1 MMMKTIKKLAG
12 LRALRIAAL
21 LLAFSA
27 AVAPAHGQDAASDG
41 DDQDQ
46 APNPTLLEPDP
57 SNFESTVVTGQPFFL
72 LTDSS
77 FGSNQTAQVRLEAP
91 GDSRDVL
98 AGYGGADIV
107 VYKVPHPLAFLKT
120 QKNLHRIDVKPNYR
134 GEGLSNTFAYL
145 WSRWTMSA
153 RRAWERVFSYET
165 RRQVTKARPEFKMP
179 EDGYPPPRYEQTS
192 RFAALPGYPVVA
204 RFRYPIWDAKTI
216 KPPKG
221 VKLEG
226 STSFIGPQDGKVMIP
241 VGKLPPGLYLV
252 EAVIGDHSA
261 HTLLFVSDTV
271 AVIKSASNSLL
282 AWTARRDTGKPVA
295 GTEIDWTDGMGVL
308 QSGKTGADGV
318 LELAHVAPERS
329 YVIGSDPEGGV
340 FISENFYYDSE
351 IYNTKIYAATDR
363 PLYRPGD
370 TVHVKFIGRAFQS
383 ATQST
388 PAAPATIKLDVL
400 DPNGSPIASQ
410 SVAFTSASG
419 GDTRFTLPSKAT
431 GGGYTLRFDYL
442 GDTYGAAFRVARY
455 VKPHFDVNLVM
466 DKPDYATG
474 QALKGRISLRYPD
487 GKPVKNGKVSITL
500 RAQKVTM
507 VEGELRYAGLF
518 PIKLDQQELRTDDQG
533 NVALDLPA
541 AKEPSR
547 YALTVFAQD
556 GASYRVRVTREI
568 LIARGATSYRLAADK
583 SFSAPDENVPF
594 TLTANIN
601 GENASGNPPATW
613 EWVRLE
619 SQTRASGTVPAV
631 QNGKAAFD
639 VKFSESGS
647 YMLSVKDKA
656 GNLLAAA
663 SHWVSG
669 EGLKT
674 LPGSVEIELD
684 KPRYRVGDTAEALIT
699 FPYPVDDALLT
710 LERDKVEAR
719 SLLSHAADWLSLQR
733 IAPTQWKARIKVD
746 EKFAPNMTFSV
757 LYVHDGVYAFQNAG
771 IVVEKPAIAIAVKSD
786 KPVYAPGDTVTLDL
800 SDTFKGQP
808 LPAHLTVSVVDE
820 MVYLLQ
826 PEIAPN
832 LPEFFYHV
840 RRNNVRTTA
849 SLSFVSYDLAT
860 SALRGAPGGP
870 QRGQYNERGVKV
882 LERPRRDD
890 IDTAAW
896 QPDLVTDA
904 NGHAVMKFRMPDALA
919 RWRITVRAVSDS
931 GEVGQRTAYIRSDK
945 ALYLKWSAPADF
957 RSGDRPAVDLVAF
970 NQGNADAQA
979 QWIAK
984 GAGLN
989 VDQTVTLK
997 PGANYLRLPQA
1008 TLQAGT
1014 IDAALAIGGKEVDRL
1029 QTPIR
1034 LAPTG
1039 WPQEHQIQVPLT
1051 AASNPL
1057 SFAQADAYNVHLRFV
1072 ASDASQFARVADD
1085 LIAYPYGC
1093 TEQTS
1098 SRLIPLALAHE
1109 ALLRTDPAASVSP
1122 VVRGL
1127 DARLRDERQRL
1138 ALLAGFNGTFGW
1150 WGDGGARGDAFL
1162 TAYAYY
1168 ADKLAA
1174 DSLGVALP
1182 ASNWRRALDV
1192 YRDASA
1198 GDPLLQRTLT
1208 LWLLQQ
1214 MGLPVATQLT
1224 GVAEQLA
1231 HAERRA
1237 GPPASAKASA
1247 AAIAQAADAVGN
1259 GDSLIFSAPDS
1270 ALGRD
1275 AAVVLAAYTARSA
1288 NAVLPAGFKELAAH
1302 AGAEL
1307 AASKL
1312 PLAQSLALMAGG
1324 PAAAGLNAGRI
1335 LAQSGAAQATI
1346 DRSLTLLWLRKAMKP
1361 QAQAKLPP
1369 PTSAGGTWAMELS
1382 PAGAPDWRW
1391 QGKAMPRTIDLG
1403 SPQPDAT
1410 AWVSY
1415 RSATPAAS
1423 SLPVGIERALFRL
1436 DPIAPKADE
1445 DKDATRGTFVA
1456 HLVAPGEALDSNALY
1471 VDQVTLTPQSGT
1483 ALHYGL
1489 LEVPLPPGGS
1499 VEATSWGVGI
1509 AGLPGADKPDP
1520 QPFQRAASY
1529 EMGDLSYHQPVPLL
1543 AKPTVLRQLVR
1554 FALPGTFQLPPAR
1567 YFRMYQPQ
1575 DQAYEGGRSDRLS
1588 TLTIK

>member
-1 MMMKTIKKLAG
+1 MMMTAVKNFAG
-12 LRALRIAAL
+12 LPMLRIAAL
-21 LLAFSA
+21 LLALCA
-27 AVAPAHGQDAASDG
+27 AISPAHGQDASSDG

-46 APNPTLLEPDP
+46 ASNPTLSAPDP
-57 SNFESTVVTGQPFFL
+57 SNFDSIVVTGQPFFL

-77 FGSNQTAQVRLEAP
+77 FGSGQVAQVRLEAP
-91 GDSRDVL
+91 GESRDML
-98 AGYGGADIV
+98 SGYGGADIV

-120 QKNLHRIDVKPNYR
+120 QKNLHRIDIRPNYR
-134 GEGLSNTFAYL
+134 GEGLSNALTYL
-145 WSRWTMSA
+145 WSRWVMDA

-165 RRQVTKARPEFKMP
+165 RSQVTRARPEFKMP
-179 EDGYPPPRYEQTS
+179 ADGYPQPRYEQTS
-192 RFAALPGYPVVA
+192 RFAPLPGYPIVA

-241 VGKLPPGLYLV
+241 VGRLPPGLYLV
-252 EAVIGDHSA
+252 EAIIGDHSA
-261 HTLLFVSDTV
+261 HTLLFVSNTV
-271 AVIKSASNSLL
+271 AVVKSASNSLL
-282 AWTARRDTGKPVA
+282 AWTARRDSGKPVA
-295 GTEIDWTDGMGVL
+295 DAEIDWTDGMGVL
-308 QSGKTGADGV
+308 RSGKTGADGA
-318 LELAHVAPERS
+318 LELTHIAPQRS
-329 YVIGSDPEGGV
+329 YVLGRDPEGGV

-351 IYNTKIYAATDR
+351 IYNTKIYAVTDR

-370 TVHVKFIGRAFQS
+370 TVHVKFIGRTFQS

-388 PAAPATIKLDVL
+388 PAAPATLKLDVL
-400 DPNGSPIASQ
+400 DPNGSTIASQ
-410 SVAFTSASG
+410 AVDFTSASG
-419 GDTRFTLPSKAT
+419 ADTRFTLPSRAT

-455 VKPHFDVNLVM
+455 VKPHFDVNLMM

-474 QALKGRISLRYPD
+474 QALTGRISLRYPD
-487 GKPVKNGKVSITL
+487 GKPVRNGKVSITL

-507 VEGELRYAGLF
+507 VGGELQYAGLF

-583 SFSAPDENVPF
+583 SFSAPDEEVPF

-601 GENASGNPPATW
+601 GRNASGNPPATW
-613 EWVRLE
+613 EWIRLE
-619 SQTRASGTVPAV
+619 SQTKSSGTVPAV
-631 QNGKAAFD
+631 RNGKTAFD

-647 YMLSVKDKA
+647 YMLSVRDKA
-656 GNLLAAA
+656 GNLLAAT

-669 EGLKT
+669 AGLKA
-674 LPGSVEIELD
+674 LPGSVEIEFD
-684 KPRYRVGDTAEALIT
+684 KPRYRVGDTAQALIT

-719 SLLSHAADWLSLQR
+719 ALLSSGADWLTLQR
-733 IAPTQWKARIKVD
+733 IAPTQWKARIKVQ
-746 EKFAPNMTFSV
+746 EQFAPNMTFSV
-757 LYVHDGVYAFQNAG
+757 LYVHDGIYAFQNAG
-771 IVVEKPAIAIAVKSD
+771 IVVEKPTIALTVKSD
-786 KPVYAPGDTVTLDL
+786 KPVYAPGDMVTLDL
-800 SDTFKGQP
+800 NDTFKDKP

-896 QPDLVTDA
+896 QPDLLTDA
-904 NGHAVMKFRMPDALA
+904 NGHAVMKFRMPDALT
-919 RWRITVRAVSDS
+919 RWRITVRAVSAD

-945 ALYLKWSAPADF
+945 ALYLKWSGPTDF
-957 RSGDRPAVDLVAF
+957 RSGDRPAVDLIAF
-970 NQGNADAQA
+970 NQGSTDVQA
-979 QWIAK
+979 RWTAK
-984 GAGLN
+984 GAGLDL
-989 VDQTVTLK
+989 DQAVTLK

-1008 TLQAGT
+1008 TLQAGAVDT
-1014 IDAALAIGGKEVDRL
+1014 ALSVGGRQVDRL

-1034 LAPTG
+1034 LEPTG
-1039 WPQEHQIQVPLT
+1039 WPQDHQLQVPLA
-1051 AASNPL
+1051 AASDVL
-1057 SFAQADAYNVHLRFV
+1057 SFPQADAYGVHLRFV

-1098 SRLIPLALAHE
+1098 SRLIPLALAHDT
-1109 ALLRTDPAASVSP
+1109 LLRTDPAASRSK
-1122 VVRGL
+1122 VVQSIET
-1127 DARLRDERQRL
+1127 RLRDQRQRL

-1150 WGDGGARGDAFL
+1150 WGDGGAKGDAFL

-1174 DSLGVALP
+1174 DSLGVTLP
-1182 ASNWRRALDV
+1182 ASNWQRALDI

-1198 GDPLLQRTLT
+1198 DDPLLQRVLT

-1214 MGLPVATQLT
+1214 MGLPVATPLT

-1231 HAERRA
+1231 RA
-1237 GPPASAKASA
+1237 GQPAVKAGDA
-1247 AAIAQAADAVGN
+1247 AHVPADNVASN

-1275 AAVVLAAYTARSA
+1275 AAIVLAAWTARSTS
-1288 NAVLPAGFKELAAH
+1288 AVLPAGFNELAAR
-1302 AGAEL
+1302 AGAGL

-1312 PLAQSLALMAGG
+1312 PLAQSLLLMVGS
-1324 PAAAGLNAGRI
+1324 PAASGLDAGDI
-1335 LAQSGAAQATI
+1335 LARSGAAQATI
-1346 DRSLTLLWLRKAMKP
+1346 DRSLTLLWLRAAMKP
-1361 QAQAKLPP
+1361 QTAAQSPV
-1369 PTSAGGTWAMELS
+1369 PTSSGGTWAMALS
-1382 PAGAPDWRW
+1382 PTGAADWRW
-1391 QGKAMPRTIDLG
+1391 QGKTLPQAVDVG
-1403 SPQPDAT
+1403 NPQPGIT

-1415 RSATPAAS
+1415 RSAAPSAS
-1423 SLPVGIERALFRL
+1423 ELPVRIERALFRL
-1436 DPIAPKADE
+1436 DPIAPKADQ
-1445 DKDATRGTFVA
+1445 DKEATRGTFAA

-1471 VDQVTLTPQSGT
+1471 VDQVTLTPQDRT

-1509 AGLPGADKPDP
+1509 AGLPGSDKPDP
-1520 QPFQRAASY
+1520 QPFERAATY

-1543 AKPTVLRQLVR
+1543 AKPMVLRQLVR
-1554 FALPGTFQLPPAR
+1554 FSLPGTFRLPPAR

-1575 DQAYEGGRSDRLS
+1575 DQAYEGGRSDHLS
-1588 TLTIK
+1588 TLTVR